1 MLLFLFQT
9 GYNNDDDDDEEE
21 KNDYYYK
28 SQIDMNNELNGFSLD
43 SYLILLIISLVWI
56 LVLFIFYDKLIA
68 KLFVSLYLFKK
79 INKNNSHHIIISNLE
94 IKSINISLLLFQF
107 CVHLNEVSFSLNNVC
122 HFECN
127 HLCIQLLNVKCSK
140 LFQIKLN
147 SVSLIC
153 LNNNF
158 KQFNLNFLLET
169 CQIELNDFKMIL
181 FDDDNDDKIT
191 IKVNRLVLVAFN
203 SMINLNIN
211 SLKINNI
218 IHIDNDLRIQL
229 FHQNNE
235 FTYNL
240 EEGKL
245 IYPNYILNIISSN
258 SKMFIYIDLWNKFPK
273 LSQTLLLLLDNNLLI
288 RIKMKLIHLCLM
300 NSNDTLYKFNLNNIS
315 IEHYRQLQFETICN
329 LDHLSLDSILMHN
342 QLFEIDT
349 FKTKILYTNNNKIE
363 IDTQAASRLSLNLL
377 NIEFNLELINLL
389 KNKLL
394 SIFIDEPIMIDLNG
408 RFESIEIHFLNS
420 LQININEIQF
430 KYYNNELLI
439 NLNTNLL
446 FDYQNEEEF
455 NFFSEKIS
463 IEYVQSKTDSKLQL
477 LVSPIMFGENNL
489 DPTLDTFVPFNLLFL
504 NVVQIRVHSF
514 YSSLKCLYSKQIEI
528 IIGDLFGSIDLQ
540 HFSNLIQFIN
550 LINDIYMNELINS
563 KMDFLS
569 HYYYYHSF
577 RFITS
582 LVHVN
587 LFELHLPINNEL
599 NSICLNL
606 ILKPFHYGSCSL
618 HSGLFY
624 LLPELNLT
632 ILGSSNIIGNNNNN
646 NNNTLDLVECGS
658 ICLKYSNNPVDS
670 LPPIDLD
677 RLKLLDSENK
687 YLNFLC
693 SSKNECSCTG
703 KCEFF
708 SYSNMK
714 LNDLTKDFVY
724 KPCVYWFN
732 TTSDSK
738 MFGFG
743 QSILIPNEIS
753 FYSYKKFFK
762 ISPNTNNKDKLIVTK
777 VLSHIE
783 INNFEYKKFEPLEIG
798 IYNTNE
804 LNKFLNDNIN
814 LNDIKMHSF
823 DILTSNFNSANM
835 SPPYFSNEFSVYIR
849 YLPTIRFNT
858 SNPLYPV
865 YYSDVIDYDL
875 TDKIL
880 KQLDLFD
887 TKLLK
892 DTDSFLNNNNNNS
905 TSSLNKIESNLSIAN
920 LSLNDEESIHPSL
933 SLNSLISNN
942 EEKEDEEEKC
952 AKFKFNLNQI
962 YTGYKLTNKNIQ
974 HLKIESILKLNNIEI
989 NPKSSNN
996 STIVLTPLSIKCMQF
1011 IHNNNYSFNS
1021 NFIPQIISLNLKT
1034 NIKFISTH
1042 FAHSSIEIDS
1052 INLNTFSSIT
1062 FRDIVINLNDQLLQ
1076 IPELTVTNSIRRE
1089 IKLTQISSAQMIPIE
1104 CAFLFTKFLSQ
1115 TCNDFILK
1123 LETFDLIILKIDLLF
1138 CLTNNRVMSFHAG
1151 TVINCLNQI
1160 LTNFN
1165 LNFKLE
1171 FILQETSLILIDCL
1185 IQNMDVQA
1193 ELTCNSLLNET
1204 NKYLANITLASF
1216 HFKDNNDLIEFNL
1229 PALMCV
1235 LSQNDKNISN
1245 IYQLTEFIDLKL
1257 VIFKNGIHFDCNKF
1271 RHMQTNNNK
1280 LNIDLFELIRHFFQI
1295 KDLNINTFLFEF
1307 KSNESQISYYLNGF
1321 NNKWYLL
1328 NIKNLELNNFKIK
1341 LNDNLI
1347 MEEDNRLL
1355 KSKNGLK
1362 IRKNILLLVNNSNEI
1377 IFKRFEFKKW
1387 LDYSGLNNSLF
1398 KYNKIQ
1404 LITMCDTLSFD
1415 LEKEEEESQLIKQY
1429 LYFDQKLADDLLLMI
1444 ISNGTDSL
1452 ATTTTTSTTTNQFVG
1467 LIHKYLLEKY
1477 KNMFLLID
1485 LIKRT

>member
-1 MLLFLFQT
+1 MLLLLFQT
-9 GYNNDDDDDEEE
+9 GYNNNDDDDDEEE
-21 KNDYYYK
+21 ENDYYYK
-28 SQIDMNNELNGFSLD
+28 SQIDMNNNNELNGFSLD

-79 INKNNSHHIIISNLE
+79 INNNSHHIIISNLQ

-107 CVHLNEVSFSLNNVC
+107 CIHLNEVTFSLNNVC

-127 HLCIQLLNVKCSK
+127 HLCIQLLNLKSSK

-147 SVSLIC
+147 SVTLIC
-153 LNNNF
+153 FNNNF

-181 FDDDNDDKIT
+181 FDNDDDKIT
-191 IKVNRLVLVAFN
+191 IKVNRLVLVALN

-218 IHIDNDLRIQL
+218 IHVDNDLRIQL
-229 FHQNNE
+229 FYQNNE

-240 EEGKL
+240 EEDKL

-273 LSQTLLLLLDNNLLI
+273 LLLLDNNNLLI
-288 RIKMKLIHLCLM
+288 RIKMKSIHLCLM
-300 NSNDTLYKFNLNNIS
+300 NSNDTLYKLNLNNIS
-315 IEHYRQLQFETICN
+315 IEHYSRQQETICN

-349 FKTKILYTNNNKIE
+349 FKIKILYTNNNNNKIE
-363 IDTQAASRLSLNLL
+363 IDTQAASKLSLNLL
-377 NIEFNLELINLL
+377 NIELNLELINLL
-389 KNKLL
+389 KNQLL
-394 SIFIDEPIMIDLNG
+394 IIIDEPIMIDLNG
-408 RFESIEIHFLNS
+408 RFESIEIHFMNS

-439 NLNTNLL
+439 NLNNNLL
-446 FDYQNEEEF
+446 FDYENEEEF

-463 IEYVQSKTDSKLQL
+463 IEYVQSKTDFKLQL
-477 LVSPIMFGENNL
+477 LVSPIIFGENNL

-504 NVVQIRVHSF
+504 NVVQIRVQSF

-540 HFSNLIQFIN
+540 HFSNLIQFID
-550 LINDIYMNELINS
+550 LINDIYLNESNS
-563 KMDFLS
+563 KIDSLS
-569 HYYYYHSF
+569 NCYYHSF
-577 RFITS
+577 RLITS

-587 LFELHLPINNEL
+587 LFELHLPINNDL

-606 ILKPFHYGSCSL
+606 ILKPFHYASCSL
-618 HSGLFY
+618 HPGLFY

-632 ILGSSNIIGNNNNN
+632 ILGSSNMIGNNK
-646 NNNTLDLVECGS
+646 NNTLDLVECGS
-658 ICLKYSNNPVDS
+658 ICLKYSNNAANS
-670 LPPIDLD
+670 LPIDLD
-677 RLKLLDSENK
+677 SFKLLDSENN
-687 YLNFLC
+687 YLNFLW
-693 SSKNECSCTG
+693 SSSNECSCTG

-732 TTSDSK
+732 TTSNNK
-738 MFGFG
+738 TFGFG
-743 QSILIPNEIS
+743 QSILIQNEIS
-753 FYSYKKFFK
+753 FYSYKNFFK
-762 ISPNTNNKDKLIVTK
+762 ISPNINNNNNKLIVTK

-835 SPPYFSNEFSVYIR
+835 SPPYFSNEFSIYIR

-858 SNPLYPV
+858 NNPLYPV

-892 DTDSFLNNNNNNS
+892 DTDSFLNNNS
-905 TSSLNKIESNLSIAN
+905 TPSLNKIESNLSIAN

-942 EEKEDEEEKC
+942 EEEEEKEKEKS

-962 YTGYKLTNKNIQ
+962 YTGYKLTSKNIQ
-974 HLKIESILKLNNIEI
+974 HLKIESILKLNNIQI
-989 NPKSSNN
+989 NPNSGNK
-996 STIVLTPLSIKCMQF
+996 STIILTPLSIKCIEF
-1011 IHNNNYSFNS
+1011 IHKNNYSFNS
-1021 NFIPQIISLNLKT
+1021 NFMPQIISLNVKT

-1042 FAHSSIEIDS
+1042 FTSSVEIDS
-1052 INLNTFSSIT
+1052 ISLNTFNSIT
-1062 FRDIVINLNDQLLQ
+1062 FSDIVINLNDKLLQ
-1076 IPELTVTNSIRRE
+1076 IPELTVTNSIRLE
-1089 IKLTQISSAQMIPIE
+1089 IKLTQISSAQIIPIE

-1151 TVINCLNQI
+1151 TVVNCLNKI
-1160 LTNFN
+1160 LANFK

-1171 FILQETSLILIDCL
+1171 FILKETSLILIDCL
-1185 IQNMDVQA
+1185 IQNMDIQA

-1204 NKYLANITLASF
+1204 NKYLANITLPSF
-1216 HFKDNNDLIEFNL
+1216 DFKDNNDLIEFNF

-1257 VIFKNGIHFDCNKF
+1257 VIFKNSIHFDCNKL
-1271 RHMQTNNNK
+1271 RHMQTNNK
-1280 LNIDLFELIRHFFQI
+1280 LNIDLFKLIRHFFEI
-1295 KDLNINTFLFEF
+1295 KDLNNNTFLFEF

-1347 MEEDNRLL
+1347 MEEENRLL

-1362 IRKNILLLVNNSNEI
+1362 IRKNILLLVNNSNE

-1404 LITMCDTLSFD
+1404 LITMCDTLNLD
-1415 LEKEEEESQLIKQY
+1415 LEEEEESQLMKQY
-1429 LYFDQKLADDLLLMI
+1429 LYIDQKLADDLLLMI

-1452 ATTTTTSTTTNQFVG
+1452 ATTTNQFVG